1 MKASRLAC
9 PPTFLV
15 LKYPGGREAGGKA
28 PLFFPKGPQMKPI
41 VILGIFVADTA
52 YRADRQ
58 PRMGE
63 TILGTSFVLG
73 PGGKG
78 SNQAVAAAMAG
89 GRVHFITRLGRDA
102 FADIARATWTK
113 AGVIPEVTEDPDSY
127 TGAAYIFIEN
137 ATGNNAII
145 VAPGAAGRVSVGDVE
160 ARADLIRSA
169 AVFVTQLEQPIPAAH
184 RALQIARGAGVTTI
198 LNPAPAAP
206 LDDAMLALCDYLT
219 PNESEAETLTGLP
232 VTSVAEAEAAADALM
247 ARGVGAVIITLGSNG
262 ALYRD
267 RTRSVHVPV
276 ISAGAVVETT
286 GAGDAFNGGFA
297 VALSEGQDVVAAVRF
312 GCATAGI
319 SVTRAGTAPAM
330 PSRAE
335 IEALLLR

>member
-1 MKASRLAC
+1 L
-9 PPTFLV
+9 T
-15 LKYPGGREAGGKA
+15 
-28 PLFFPKGPQMKPI
+28 KPI

-58 PRMGE
+58 PRIGE

-78 SNQAVAAAMAG
+78 SNQSVAAAMAG
-89 GRVHFITRLGRDA
+89 GDVHFITRLGCDA
-102 FADIARATWTK
+102 FADIARATWAR
-113 AGVIPEVTEDPDSY
+113 AGVHPQVTEDAESY

-145 VAPGAAGRVSVGDVE
+145 VTPGAAGRVSVADVDQ
-160 ARADLIRSA
+160 RAGLIATAS
-169 AVFVTQLEQPIPAAH
+169 VFITQLEQPVPAAR
-184 RALQIARGAGVTTI
+184 RALEIARAAGVKTI

-206 LDDAMLALCDYLT
+206 LDDAILALCDYVT
-219 PNESEAETLTGLP
+219 PNESEAEALSGLP
-232 VTSVAEAEAAADALM
+232 VTTIPEADAAAGVLL
-247 ARGVGAVIITLGSNG
+247 ARGVGAVIITLGENG
-262 ALYRD
+262 AYYRD
-267 RTRSVHVPV
+267 ATRSVHVPV
-276 ISAGAVVETT
+276 ISAGPVVETT

-297 VALSEGQDVVAAVRF
+297 VALSEGRDIVDCIRF

-319 SVTRAGTAPAM
+319 SVTRPGTAPSM

-335 IEALLLR
+335 IDALLARNPG